1 MGTMCVHTHT
11 DMCTHS
17 HTNSIHTPERKGRE
31 RGGGGGRRVG
41 GGGGDEG
48 GGNLFKRHLPAFREI
63 HILLISI

>member
-11 DMCTHS
+11 DMYTHS

-31 RGGGGGRRVG
+31 RGGGRRVG
-41 GGGGDEG
+41 GGGRDEG
-48 GGNLFKRHLPAFREI
+48 GGNLFKGHLPAFREI